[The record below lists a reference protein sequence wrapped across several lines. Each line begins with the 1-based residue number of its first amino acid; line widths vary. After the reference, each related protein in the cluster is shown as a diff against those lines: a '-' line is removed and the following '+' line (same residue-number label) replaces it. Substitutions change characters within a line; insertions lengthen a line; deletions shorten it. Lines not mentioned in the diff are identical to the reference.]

1 VRVTGRGVLH
11 KFGVVEGSCVRN
23 ALVVCLKK
31 AKRFDVDV
39 VFECQV
45 VLGFGLSC
53 TLRCVGEGDTAPKG
67 VALLYKTEY
76 KTKVLIRSLF
86 TAEKTNPDSHH

>member
-1 VRVTGRGVLH
+1 MRVTGRGVLH

-39 VFECQV
+39 VFKYQV
-45 VLGFGLSC
+45 DDDVC
-53 TLRCVGEGDTAPKG
+53 NR
-67 VALLYKTEY
+67 
-76 KTKVLIRSLF
+76 
-86 TAEKTNPDSHH
+86 

>member
-1 VRVTGRGVLH
+1 M
-11 KFGVVEGSCVRN
+11 
-23 ALVVCLKK
+23 VCLKK

-39 VFECQV
+39 VFEYQV

-53 TLRCVGEGDTAPKG
+53 ALRCVGEGDTAPKG

-86 TAEKTNPDSHH
+86 TAEEITLTRIINQGCNGISEGPYVLS